1 MSGFAGL
8 PVLHLSNPAVC
19 ICRQLISTL
28 LLEQRWISHKTIF
41 VFLKSNHLHFQTGD
55 IHICQSLLFS
65 SLLINQN
72 PHLIIQMITGNH
84 PRCKWILIP
93 PPYVHSF
100 IWMTMYVPYHKDNIS
115 MAGPR
120 GFVKIV
126 RLYLLTTDIWICWFD
141 RFAFVKPSYLHLQTS
156 DINSSFGAAL
166 DFSQKKFCI
175 FQVQSSA
182 FSFRW
187 YPHLSEPAVFFT
199 AHQSDFT
206 RPNHFHST
214 QKQWSKYCQKLVKTK
229 IIITHAL
236 APTPVFGCFEP
247 LKNFRP
253 SRLWFHHL

>member
-1 MSGFAGL
+1 
-8 PVLHLSNPAVC
+8 
-19 ICRQLISTL
+19 
-28 LLEQRWISHKTIF
+28 
-41 VFLKSNHLHFQTGD
+41 
-55 IHICQSLLFS
+55 
-65 SLLINQN
+65 
-72 PHLIIQMITGNH
+72 MITGNH
-84 PRCKWILIP
+84 PRCIWIPIS
-93 PPYVHSF
+93 PPYVYLF
-100 IWMTMYVPYHKDNIS
+100 IWMTMHVPYHKDDMS

-120 GFVKIV
+120 GFVKIIC
-126 RLYLLTTDIWICWFD
+126 LYLLSADIWICWFH

-214 QKQWSKYCQKLVKTK
+214 LPAEWLMGVVFLSLTNNLQLSKNYSLWLIYQIREALPKKKLNYFRNVLKWR
-229 IIITHAL
+229 IAL
-236 APTPVFGCFEP
+236 WRRFPYPFQPIPYKDKSLF
-247 LKNFRP
+247 
-253 SRLWFHHL
+253 

>member
-1 MSGFAGL
+1 
-8 PVLHLSNPAVC
+8 
-19 ICRQLISTL
+19 
-28 LLEQRWISHKTIF
+28 
-41 VFLKSNHLHFQTGD
+41 
-55 IHICQSLLFS
+55 
-65 SLLINQN
+65 
-72 PHLIIQMITGNH
+72 MITGNH

-187 YPHLSEPAVFFT
+187 YPHLSEPVVFFT
-199 AHQSDFT
+199 AHQSEFT

-214 QKQWSKYCQKLVKTK
+214 LPAEWLMGVVFLSLTNNLQLSKNNSLRLEINVQKALPENSRIILENIWSSMPCPGRASLTLIH
-229 IIITHAL
+229 IIHQS
-236 APTPVFGCFEP
+236 P
-247 LKNFRP
+247 P
-253 SRLWFHHL
+253 SPRKM

>member
-1 MSGFAGL
+1 
-8 PVLHLSNPAVC
+8 
-19 ICRQLISTL
+19 
-28 LLEQRWISHKTIF
+28 
-41 VFLKSNHLHFQTGD
+41 
-55 IHICQSLLFS
+55 
-65 SLLINQN
+65 
-72 PHLIIQMITGNH
+72 MITGNH

-187 YPHLSEPAVFFT
+187 YPHLSEPVVST
-199 AHQSDFT
+199 AQRCSYSQVVQ
-206 RPNHFHST
+206 N
-214 QKQWSKYCQKLVKTK
+214 
-229 IIITHAL
+229 
-236 APTPVFGCFEP
+236 PV
-247 LKNFRP
+247 P
-253 SRLWFHHL
+253 SRPVTHIGSSVSNCSELW

>member
-1 MSGFAGL
+1 
-8 PVLHLSNPAVC
+8 
-19 ICRQLISTL
+19 
-28 LLEQRWISHKTIF
+28 
-41 VFLKSNHLHFQTGD
+41 
-55 IHICQSLLFS
+55 
-65 SLLINQN
+65 
-72 PHLIIQMITGNH
+72 MITGNH

-126 RLYLLTTDIWICWFD
+126 RLYLLTTDIWICWFH

>member
-1 MSGFAGL
+1 
-8 PVLHLSNPAVC
+8 
-19 ICRQLISTL
+19 
-28 LLEQRWISHKTIF
+28 
-41 VFLKSNHLHFQTGD
+41 
-55 IHICQSLLFS
+55 
-65 SLLINQN
+65 
-72 PHLIIQMITGNH
+72 MITGNH

-126 RLYLLTTDIWICWFD
+126 RLYLLTTDIWICWFH

-206 RPNHFHST
+206 RPNHFQST
-214 QKQWSKYCQKLVKTK
+214 QKQ
-229 IIITHAL
+229 
-236 APTPVFGCFEP
+236 CF
-247 LKNFRP
+247 LGKKRRFRRKNFCFW
-253 SRLWFHHL
+253 SRTVRERGVPPFSVNFFSLTFRENVVRDGPGGGVPP

>member
-1 MSGFAGL
+1 MH
-8 PVLHLSNPAVC
+8 V
-19 ICRQLISTL
+19 
-28 LLEQRWISHKTIF
+28 
-41 VFLKSNHLHFQTGD
+41 
-55 IHICQSLLFS
+55 
-65 SLLINQN
+65 
-72 PHLIIQMITGNH
+72 PH
-84 PRCKWILIP
+84 
-93 PPYVHSF
+93 
-100 IWMTMYVPYHKDNIS
+100 HKDDMS

-214 QKQWSKYCQKLVKTK
+214 LPAEWLMGVVFLSLTNNLQLSKNNSLRLEINVQKALPENSRIILENIWSGRPCPGRASLTLIH
-229 IIITHAL
+229 IIHQS
-236 APTPVFGCFEP
+236 P
-247 LKNFRP
+247 LSPRKM
-253 SRLWFHHL
+253 

>member
-1 MSGFAGL
+1 
-8 PVLHLSNPAVC
+8 
-19 ICRQLISTL
+19 
-28 LLEQRWISHKTIF
+28 
-41 VFLKSNHLHFQTGD
+41 
-55 IHICQSLLFS
+55 
-65 SLLINQN
+65 
-72 PHLIIQMITGNH
+72 MITGNH

-126 RLYLLTTDIWICWFD
+126 RLYLLTTDIWICWFH

-187 YPHLSEPAVFFT
+187 YPHLSEPVVFFT
-199 AHQSDFT
+199 AHQSEFT
-206 RPNHFHST
+206 RPTHFHSAIST
-214 QKQWSKYCQKLVKTK
+214 EWCMVMD
-229 IIITHAL
+229 
-236 APTPVFGCFEP
+236 
-247 LKNFRP
+247 KNIWWWVER
-253 SRLWFHHL
+253 